1 MEEDLIARLLAD
13 SGLAALVAN
22 EINWIDRPQGDALP
36 SVTLQIITSGRS
48 YNFKGVNGLAGTRVQ
63 MDCWGGTYAAA
74 KAVSRA
80 VTTAI
85 EPPVTHGGTV
95 FGASFL
101 DNAPD
106 FPPEDLA
113 GGVTA
118 FRVKM
123 DWIIW
128 HRPA

>member
-1 MEEDLIARLLAD
+1 MEEDLVARLLANTALA
-13 SGLAALVAN
+13 GLVGTR
-22 EINWIDRPQGDALP
+22 ITWIDRPQGDALP
-36 SVTLQIITSGRS
+36 SVTLQIVTSGRS
-48 YNFKGVNGLAGTRVQ
+48 YNFKGPNGLCGTRVQ
-63 MDCWGGTYAAA
+63 VDCWGASYASA

-80 VTTAI
+80 VIAAI
-85 EPPVTHGGTV
+85 EPPATQGITV

-118 FRVKM
+118 YRVKM